1 MSHSLSSASLLSA
14 LIQVKYCLSELAVLL
29 GKEAREKLGKDVGT
43 DHNFTVSDLETR

>member
-1 MSHSLSSASLLSA
+1 MICLFVSVRFLI
-14 LIQVKYCLSELAVLL
+14 IQVTYCLSELAVLL